1 MNVPSPAPADS
12 WALVGHQCATC
23 PGLRSIP
30 LVAGRRHPWMQLS
43 HLHFCTAQHQQPVST
58 ATRRAF
64 VGMGDVALGNL
75 TQIFGQHIASD
86 TVSVAAEIRQACL
99 PVSQDRCCLARHHG
113 RMLAGCIIYVQGE
126 YVDKP
131 KMYRYC
137 TYKIQASPGF
147 VNWGNQGI

>member
-1 MNVPSPAPADS
+1 MNVPSPAPPDS

-43 HLHFCTAQHQQPVST
+43 HLHFCTAQLQQPVST

-64 VGMGDVALGNL
+64 VGMGDVASGNL

-113 RMLAGCIIYVQGE
+113 RMLAGCTINVQINTLTNRKCIDN
-126 YVDKP
+126 VQVRFKL
-131 KMYRYC
+131 
-137 TYKIQASPGF
+137 TPGL
-147 VNWGNQGI
+147 